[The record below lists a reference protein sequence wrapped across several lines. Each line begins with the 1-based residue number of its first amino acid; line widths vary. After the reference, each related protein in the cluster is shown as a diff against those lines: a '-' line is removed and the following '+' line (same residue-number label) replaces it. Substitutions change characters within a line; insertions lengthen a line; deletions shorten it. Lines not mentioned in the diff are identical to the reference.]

1 MSATMLANLSRTTDP
16 QTMLRRFLALDA
28 VVTTTNGLVYVAASG
43 PVGRLLGVGSG
54 LLLELGVFLVLF
66 GAGVGYLAS
75 RRQPA
80 AFPVK
85 AVIEA
90 NLAWAVA
97 SLAALVLWFSPTTAG
112 TFWIP
117 VQAATVAGF
126 AGLQHLALRARG

>member
-1 MSATMLANLSRTTDP
+1 MSATLLANLSRTTDP

-43 PVGRLLGVGSG
+43 PVGRLLGVDSG
-54 LLLELGVFLVLF
+54 QLLAIGVFLVLF
-66 GAGVGYLAS
+66 GAGVGHLAS

-90 NLAWAVA
+90 NLVWAVV
-97 SLAALVLWFSPTTAG
+97 SLAALVLWFSPTAAG

>member
-54 LLLELGVFLVLF
+54 LLLELGVLLVVF

-75 RRQPA
+75 RREPA

-85 AVIEA
+85 AVIEV

-117 VQAATVAGF
+117 MQAATVAGF

>member
-1 MSATMLANLSRTTDP
+1 MSATLLANLSRTTDP

-54 LLLELGVFLVLF
+54 LLFGLGVFLVVF

-75 RRQPA
+75 RREPA
-80 AFPVK
+80 TLPVK

-97 SLAALVLWFSPTTAG
+97 GLVALALWFSPTTAG

-117 VQAATVAGF
+117 MQAATVAGF
-126 AGLQHLALRARG
+126 AALQHLALRARG

>member
-1 MSATMLANLSRTTDP
+1 MSATMLATLSRTTDP
-16 QTMLRRFLALDA
+16 QAVLRRFLALDA
-28 VVTTTNGLVYVAASG
+28 LVTITNGLVYVAASG
-43 PVGRLLGVGSG
+43 PVGRLLGVDAG
-54 LLLELGVFLVLF
+54 LLLALGVFLVVF

-75 RRQPA
+75 RREPA

-85 AVIEA
+85 GVIEA
-90 NLAWAVA
+90 NLVWAVA

-117 VQAATVAGF
+117 MQAATVAGF

>member
-16 QTMLRRFLALDA
+16 QTALRRFLALDA
-28 VVTTTNGLVYVAASG
+28 VVTTTNGLVYVTAAG

-54 LLLELGVFLVLF
+54 LLFGLGVFLVVF

-75 RRQPA
+75 RREPA

-85 AVIEA
+85 AVIEV
-90 NLAWAVA
+90 NLVWAVA
-97 SLAALVLWFSPTTAG
+97 GLVALALWLSPTTAG

-126 AGLQHLALRARG
+126 AALQHLALRARR

>member
-1 MSATMLANLSRTTDP
+1 MSATLLANLSRTTDP
-16 QTMLRRFLALDA
+16 RTMLRRFLALDA
-28 VVTTTNGLVYVAASG
+28 VVTTTNGLVYAAGSG

-54 LLLELGVFLVLF
+54 LLLGLGLFLVAF
-66 GAGVGYLAS
+66 GAGVGYLAT
-75 RRQPA
+75 RPEPA
-80 AFPVK
+80 ALPVK

-97 SLAALVLWFSPTTAG
+97 GLAALVFWFSPTTAG

>member
-54 LLLELGVFLVLF
+54 LLLELGLLLVVF

-75 RRQPA
+75 RREPA
-80 AFPVK
+80 ALPVK
-85 AVIEA
+85 AVIEV

-117 VQAATVAGF
+117 MQAATVAGF

>member
-1 MSATMLANLSRTTDP
+1 MSATLLANLSRTTEP

-43 PVGRLLGVGSG
+43 PVGRLLGVGST
-54 LLLELGVFLVLF
+54 LLLEIGVFLVLF

-75 RRQPA
+75 RREPGTFA
-80 AFPVK
+80 VK

-90 NLAWAVA
+90 NLVWAVV

-117 VQAATVAGF
+117 MQAATVAGF

>member
-1 MSATMLANLSRTTDP
+1 MSAPLLANLSRTTDP

-28 VVTTTNGLVYVAASG
+28 VVTTGNGLVYVAASG

-54 LLLELGVFLVLF
+54 LLLGLGVLLVVF

-75 RRQPA
+75 RREPA
-80 AFPVK
+80 TLPVR
-85 AVIEA
+85 AVVEV

-97 SLAALVLWFSPTTAG
+97 GLVALVLWFSPTTAG
-112 TFWIP
+112 AFWIP
-117 VQAATVAGF
+117 AQAAIVACF

>member
-54 LLLELGVFLVLF
+54 LLVGIGVFLVVF

-80 AFPVK
+80 VFPVK

-90 NLAWAVA
+90 NLVWAVA
-97 SLAALVLWFSPTTAG
+97 GLVALVLWFSPTTAG
-112 TFWIP
+112 TAWIP
-117 VQAATVAGF
+117 MQAATVAGF
-126 AGLQHLALRARG
+126 AGLQYLALRARG

>member
-1 MSATMLANLSRTTDP
+1 MSATLLANLSRTTDP
-16 QTMLRRFLALDA
+16 RTMLRRFLALDA

-43 PVGRLLGVGSG
+43 PVGRLLGVGPVLVLEAG
-54 LLLELGVFLVLF
+54 LFLVLF

-80 AFPVK
+80 GFPVK

-90 NLAWAVA
+90 NLVWAVA

-117 VQAATVAGF
+117 MQAATVAGF

>member
-1 MSATMLANLSRTTDP
+1 MSATLLANLSRTTDP
-16 QTMLRRFLALDA
+16 RMMLRRFLALDA

-43 PVGRLLGVGSG
+43 PVGGLLGVGPVLVLEAG
-54 LLLELGVFLVLF
+54 LFLVLF
-66 GAGVGYLAS
+66 GAGVGHLAS

-80 AFPVK
+80 AFPVR

-90 NLAWAVA
+90 NLVWAVA

-112 TFWIP
+112 AFWIP